1 MYSRVVKVT
10 KEIVKKGISV
20 GICLAM
26 LLPIL
31 PLNFSFI
38 MNTEKEARAETD
50 YCTSQANANSWAHSD
65 LRAWLNNGLATSVP
79 DSGTEAPTVKELPP
93 VLVYTPQ
100 P

>member
-1 MYSRVVKVT
+1 MSGYV
-10 KEIVKKGISV
+10 
-20 GICLAM
+20 AAD
-26 LLPIL
+26 IL

-38 MNTEKEARAETD
+38 MNTEKEAKAEVPIELD
-50 YCTSQANANSWAHSD
+50 YITSKANANSWAHSD

-79 DSGTEAPTVKELPP
+79 DSGTAAPTVKELPP